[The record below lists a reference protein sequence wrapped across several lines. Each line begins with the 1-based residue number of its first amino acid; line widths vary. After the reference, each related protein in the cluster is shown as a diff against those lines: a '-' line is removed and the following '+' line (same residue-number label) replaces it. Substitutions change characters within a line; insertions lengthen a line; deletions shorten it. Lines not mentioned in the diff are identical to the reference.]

1 MTGPSPLGVALL
13 NLGAPESESRIP
25 AYLRGL
31 LSDPAVM
38 PLPWPARPL
47 AARLIT
53 RRRAGTVACHYRA
66 IGGRSPL
73 FSQTRGQVEAL
84 RAALG
89 DQMVV
94 RYVFRHSAPRAAEVL
109 SAMADAGV
117 RRVVA
122 VPAYPQWTRSTSGS
136 AAADLDRAARRAGV
150 QARCASSF
158 PDAPGYIEALAAL
171 TLPHLSTSAH
181 LVLSAHGL
189 PMRAIRRGDPYL
201 EEVRRTVNAL
211 AQRLPAGTRYSLAF
225 QSRVGPMAW
234 TGPALSAEVS
244 RLARGGVRTLVV
256 APISFVCENLETVY
270 ELDIELAALA
280 RECGITTFRRVA
292 APGCHPAF
300 ISEIARLVRRT
311 AREAGWGVQDG
322 S

>member
-1 MTGPSPLGVALL
+1 VSGASPLGVALL

-31 LSDPAVM
+31 LSDPSVM

-47 AARLIT
+47 AARLIA
-53 RRRAGTVACHYRA
+53 RRRAGTVARHYRA

-73 FSQTRGQVEAL
+73 FSQTRSQVEAL

-89 DQMVV
+89 GEAVV
-94 RYVFRHSAPRAAEVL
+94 RYIFRHSAPRAAEVL

-136 AAADLDRAARRAGV
+136 AAADLQRAARRAGV
-150 QARCASSF
+150 QVRCAGSF
-158 PDAPGYIEALAAL
+158 PDAPGYIEALACL
-171 TLPHLSTSAH
+171 TLPHLSASAW
-181 LVLSAHGL
+181 LLLSAHGL
-189 PMRAIRRGDPYL
+189 PMRTIRGGDPYL
-201 EEVRRTVNAL
+201 QEVGRTVDAL
-211 AQRLPAGTRYSLAF
+211 ARRLPAGTRYSLAF

-234 TGPALSAEVS
+234 TGPALGTELL
-244 RLARGGVRTLVV
+244 RLGRSGVRALVV

-280 RECGITTFRRVA
+280 RECGITTFCRVP

-311 AREAGWGVQDG
+311 AREAGWEVQDG

>member
-1 MTGPSPLGVALL
+1 VTGPSPLGVALL
-13 NLGAPESESRIP
+13 NLGAPESEAGIP
-25 AYLRGL
+25 SYLQGL
-31 LSDPAVM
+31 LSDPSVM

-47 AARLIT
+47 AARLIA
-53 RRRAGTVACHYRA
+53 RQRAGITASHYRA

-73 FSQTRGQVEAL
+73 CSQTRGQVEAL

-89 DQMVV
+89 DHVVV
-94 RYVFRHSAPRAAEVL
+94 RYVFRHSAPRAAPVL

-136 AAADLDRAARRAGV
+136 AAADLDRAGRRAGV
-150 QARCASSF
+150 QVRCTSSF

-171 TLPHLSTSAH
+171 ILPHLSTSAH
-181 LVLSAHGL
+181 LLLSAHGL
-189 PMRAIRRGDPYL
+189 PKRTIRRGDPYL
-201 EEVRRTVNAL
+201 DEVGRTVAAL
-211 AQRLPAGTRYSLAF
+211 SRRLPAGTRYSLAF

-234 TGPALSAEVS
+234 TGPALGAEVS

-270 ELDIELAALA
+270 ELDVELAALA
-280 RECGITTFRRVA
+280 RECGITTFRRVP
-292 APGCHPAF
+292 APACHPAF

-311 AREAGWGVQDG
+311 AGEAGWEVQDG
-322 S
+322 T